1 MGSGPN
7 RDRGGMFALQLL
19 LGGQTFERVEWGI
32 GGMRRQ
38 AFASAAA
45 LALFMTFDGGGFA
58 VAQEA
63 GGGTSGTPQTTTP
76 PATTCPGPASGPD
89 YYSADHDPADHYSYS
104 HNPGPDHS
112 ARSTGHQ
119 ASRGAGH
126 SGATEA
132 EAETGQASK
141 SNRRRRRRPSLR
153 SRLRLLSPPRLPRLL
168 RAESHN
174 PLNLTW

>member
-1 MGSGPN
+1 
-7 RDRGGMFALQLL
+7 MFALELL

-32 GGMRRQ
+32 RGMRRQ

-76 PATTCPGPASGPD
+76 PATTCPGSASGPD
-89 YYSADHDPADHYSYS
+89 HSSADHDSADHYPYS
-104 HNPGPDHS
+104 HNPRPDRS
-112 ARSTGHQ
+112 TRSTGHQ
-119 ASRGAGH
+119 ASRGASH

-132 EAETGQASK
+132 EAETGQARK
-141 SNRRRRRRPSLR
+141 QTEKEADDRRCAAGSASSARRDTNVSPLRPQK
-153 SRLRLLSPPRLPRLL
+153 
-168 RAESHN
+168 
-174 PLNLTW
+174 